1 MHIREERAWDSLESD
16 IIIIILTTF
25 EFVDQSVE
33 GEKTLEISDYLLVLV
48 HLQLEIYV
56 GQLLLSRCHRAPL
69 ARLVLT

>member
-1 MHIREERAWDSLESD
+1 MHIRKERAWDSLESD
-16 IIIIILTTF
+16 IIIILTTF